1 MIKQTYKSTNNS
13 KHKMRQPQTT
23 TRPRVPQP
31 QSEKIPPAGKSLP
44 AEPMSAAEFRAE
56 FKAQQLKRLM
66 AQVDQDAEE
75 LVDAIMGKRAA
86 PPGAA
91 NTTHQG
97 VDKLVDAV
105 MASQAEP
112 PVAATAKADRV
123 GKAIKLGIDV
133 HLDRYVVVR
142 QIDGGAPQPPQRFSS
157 SQFLEWAKKQTQ
169 LAEKVYSCYEAGPF
183 GYGLHRDLLA
193 LGVTNYVVRPR
204 DWDEYGENVKTDK
217 RDAKALVL
225 NLDRY
230 VSGNHDAFCVVRV
243 PTQAEEQARSRSRQ
257 RESLQREKQ
266 RLAAQGR
273 SHALYYGAHIKGP
286 WWTEG
291 LWKELVLPAIVLELL
306 KPLRRLIQAVEQELA
321 PLAKALTEAAP
332 KDLPLGLGGLT
343 YEILER
349 EVGDW
354 NRFGNR
360 RQVASYTGMCP
371 REDSSADRRFQG
383 SINKHGNPRMRSVLV
398 EASWRLMQFQPTYK
412 PVAKWLPL
420 LTHPKTTKSKRKQ
433 IAVAIGRQF
442 SVDWWRVRTG
452 RCQAADLGLK
462 AKPRP
467 PAVAP
472 IPQAKKTKAAQNSKD

>member
-1 MIKQTYKSTNNS
+1 
-13 KHKMRQPQTT
+13 
-23 TRPRVPQP
+23 V
-31 QSEKIPPAGKSLP
+31 
-44 AEPMSAAEFRAE
+44 
-56 FKAQQLKRLM
+56 
-66 AQVDQDAEE
+66 
-75 LVDAIMGKRAA
+75 
-86 PPGAA
+86 
-91 NTTHQG
+91 
-97 VDKLVDAV
+97 
-105 MASQAEP
+105 
-112 PVAATAKADRV
+112 
-123 GKAIKLGIDV
+123 IKLGIDV